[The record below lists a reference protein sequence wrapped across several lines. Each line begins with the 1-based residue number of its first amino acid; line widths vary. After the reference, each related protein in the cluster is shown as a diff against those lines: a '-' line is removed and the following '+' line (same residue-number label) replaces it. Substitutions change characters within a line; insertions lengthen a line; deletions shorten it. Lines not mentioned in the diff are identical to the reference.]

1 MQTRE
6 NFSILLVDDDHTIV
20 RVLQHILCDFEPLRF
35 ATSGRQALKLA
46 RQSVPDLVLLD
57 VDMPGYSGFEVCR
70 EFKNDPLLAHVPII
84 FISSHESHQLE
95 TAGLK
100 LGASDFIRK
109 PPHAALVLARVR
121 TIQRLKVL
129 SDTLNRAVEMDILTG
144 TVARRQMEKTLAQ
157 ECLRAQRTGAP
168 LSLMLVD
175 IDGFT
180 AYNAECGEEMGDA
193 CLRSVAAALRTA
205 GHRPTDVLGRYAGG
219 KFTLLLP
226 ETNPVGA
233 RTVAQ
238 RVIDAVDSLK
248 IPQPGSANNCH
259 ITVSVGCAIQGTVRP
274 RTQDAGAA
282 NREPFEH
289 AVPADF
295 LEAAEHALKG
305 ARIAGG
311 HQGSFIDIASL
322 AARRSQDP
330 TVAPLALLSVAMPA
344 ERTG

>member
-20 RVLQHILCDFEPLRF
+20 RVLQHILSDFEPLRF

-57 VDMPGYSGFEVCR
+57 VDMPDFSGFEVCR

-84 FISSHESHQLE
+84 FVTSHDSHQLE

-109 PPHAALVLARVR
+109 PPHASLVLARVY
-121 TIQRLKVL
+121 TFQRLKML
-129 SDTLNRAVEMDILTG
+129 SDTLNSAVEIDVLTG
-144 TVARRQMEKTLAQ
+144 TVARQQMEKRLVQ
-157 ECLRAQRTGAP
+157 ECLRAGRSGAP
-168 LSLMLVD
+168 LSLLLVD

-180 AYNAECGEEMGDA
+180 AYNADYGKEKGDA

-226 ETNPVGA
+226 ETNPLGA
-233 RTVAQ
+233 RTVTQ
-238 RVIDAVDSLK
+238 RAIVAVDSLQ
-248 IPQPGSANNCH
+248 IPQVGSAGKCH
-259 ITVSVGCAIQGTVRP
+259 ITVSVGCAIQDAVRL
-274 RTQDAGAA
+274 RTKVAGAA
-282 NREPFEH
+282 NHEASDR
-289 AVPADF
+289 AVAADF
-295 LEAAEHALKG
+295 IETAEHALKG

-311 HQGSFIDIASL
+311 HQGSFIDIASS
-322 AARRSQDP
+322 AGDDRH
-330 TVAPLALLSVAMPA
+330 VA
-344 ERTG
+344 

>member
-1 MQTRE
+1 MPTRE

-70 EFKNDPLLAHVPII
+70 EFKNDPLLARVPII

-109 PPHAALVLARVR
+109 PPHASLVLARVR
-121 TIQRLKVL
+121 TVQRLKML
-129 SDTLNRAVEMDILTG
+129 SDTLNGAAEMDILTG
-144 TVARRQMEKTLAQ
+144 TVTRRQMEKTLAQ

-193 CLRSVAAALRTA
+193 CLKSVAAALRTA

-226 ETNPVGA
+226 ETNPAGA
-233 RTVAQ
+233 RAVAQ
-238 RVIDAVDSLK
+238 RAIVAVDALQ
-248 IPQPGSANNCH
+248 IPRAGSAGKCH
-259 ITVSVGCAIQGTVRP
+259 LTVSVGCAIQGAGRL
-274 RTQDAGAA
+274 RTEAAGAA
-282 NREPFEH
+282 NHQPLDP
-289 AVPADF
+289 AVRADF
-295 LEAAEHALKG
+295 IEAAEHALRS

-311 HQGSFIDIASL
+311 HQGCFIDVASS
-322 AARRSQDP
+322 ASRKGQNP
-330 TVAPLALLSVAMPA
+330 TPPPSALPPLAMHAD
-344 ERTG
+344 RTG